1 VLRLGSATHPDA
13 TRPST
18 APPPPRYPLQKITIE
33 EFLPALLGHRL
44 GSYTGY
50 NDTVNPGVSIE
61 FATVGFRQGVT
72 LATPAVKFL
81 DDRAATVFS
90 VRRAPLTQTVLC

>member
-1 VLRLGSATHPDA
+1 MLRLGSATHPDT

-18 APPPPRYPLQKITIE
+18 APLPYPLQKITIE
-33 EFLPALLGHRL
+33 EFLPALLGHKL

-61 FATVGFRQGVT
+61 FATVGFQQGVT

-90 VRRAPLTQTVLC
+90 VRRAPLTQIVLC